1 MSESTTVFTP
11 KGIRPTREQRD
22 VQLSRQKT
30 VLVDA
35 NAGAAKTT
43 TLALRI
49 GQALANRLPG
59 DQILALAFTNPAREV
74 LRQRLIDIGLP
85 RETVALLKI
94 ATFEDFASEVLQAG
108 EEGCD
113 WCPSARHLKKHVLQ
127 AIHSVHA
134 NYAHKFDFLQIDE
147 HDIAVSQFLDAQL
160 HLKATMGMDAEF
172 DLDDLDTV
180 YDRFGVT
187 AEQYLTAL
195 EYERIRLGHQDT
207 PLFRGPFDATY
218 DLARS
223 LHAGDGG
230 PRLPAYGLI
239 LCDELHDMNEA
250 AFRIL
255 NAMIRHSA
263 CWFVGVGD
271 RDQVI
276 LNTLGASNEFLTR
289 RFRDAYPAA
298 RSYPL
303 TLTYRH
309 GPHLAYAVG
318 KFKSKEVE
326 SQLPQHTELAV
337 ATYDGSAEEC
347 AKRVVGAIQAWKKD
361 GNRIEDCAILLRGW
375 HQSVAIENALMQA
388 KIGYRTPPKMGY
400 LQRDEILFLRGIMAI
415 ALDGLGAVKAPE
427 TRKSIVEALAIFGEL
442 RLSADTLDDA
452 AHEIARSPGRIID
465 FYSRYI
471 RVDEARAGAGNNTRL
486 LDQTIRYARELPPDA
501 PAGAALQEI
510 ALRMNLEA
518 TAKRIYVRPHDARVV
533 AKSIAGFIDAAT
545 ASQQTLAE
553 FWAALTLKESF
564 ANKKWEKDFVT
575 LDSVENAKGREFGH
589 VIMPFLAR
597 GEFPSPLFERGEEE
611 NLWYV
616 GITRTRSRL
625 TLLAPKL
632 EEARSDF
639 IAQMQIGAVAEKAN
653 VALRRNEG
661 LESLEGP
668 TRHYL
673 KAGYAQR
680 ETVKALGAKWDA
692 ARKSWYVEVGMDL
705 GPFADWL

>member
-1 MSESTTVFTP
+1 MSESPLFTP

-49 GQALANRLPG
+49 GQALVNRLPG
-59 DQILALAFTNPAREV
+59 DKILALAFTNPARDV
-74 LRQRLIDIGLP
+74 LRQRLLDIGLP
-85 RETVALLKI
+85 RETVALLRI
-94 ATFEDFASEVLQAG
+94 ATFEDFAKEILQAG
-108 EEGCD
+108 EERCA
-113 WCPSARHLKKHVLQ
+113 WCPTARHLKKHVLQ
-127 AIHSVHA
+127 AIHSVHD
-134 NYAHKFDFLQIDE
+134 NYAHRFDFLQIDE
-147 HDIAVSQFLDAQL
+147 HDIAISQFLDAQL

-195 EYERIRLGHQDT
+195 EYERIRLGYQDT

-223 LHAGDGG
+223 LHAGDGAL
-230 PRLPAYGLI
+230 RLPACGLI

-263 CWFVGVGD
+263 CYFVGVGD

-276 LNTLGASNEFLTR
+276 LQTLGASNEFLTS
-289 RFRDAYPAA
+289 RFRDEYRAA
-298 RSYPL
+298 KTYPL

-326 SQLPQHTELAV
+326 SHLALHTELAA
-337 ATYDGSAEEC
+337 ATYDGTAQDC
-347 AKRVVGAIQAWKKD
+347 AKRVVAAIQAWKKD
-361 GNRIEDCAILLRGW
+361 GNRIEDCAILLRDW

-388 KIGYRTPPKMGY
+388 KIGYRTPPKAGY
-400 LQRDEILFLRGIMAI
+400 LQRDEILFLRGVMAI
-415 ALDGLGAVKAPE
+415 ALDGLGAVKSPE

-442 RLSADTLDDA
+442 KLDADTLDDA
-452 AHEIARSPGRIID
+452 AHEIAKSPGRIID

-471 RVDEARAGAGNNTRL
+471 RVDESRGGAGTTRL
-486 LDQTIRYARELPPDA
+486 LDQTIRYARELPLDA
-501 PAGAALQEI
+501 LAGEALKEI
-510 ALRMNLEA
+510 AARMNLEA

-553 FWAALTLKESF
+553 FWAALTQKESF

-597 GEFPSPLFERGEEE
+597 GEFPSPLFQRGEEE

-616 GITRTRSRL
+616 GITRTRARL

-632 EEARSDF
+632 EEARSEF

-661 LESLEGP
+661 LEHQEGP
-668 TRHYL
+668 SRHYL

-680 ETVKALGAKWDA
+680 ETVKALGAKWNA
-692 ARKSWYVEVGMDL
+692 TRKSWYVDIGTDL

>member
-1 MSESTTVFTP
+1 MSEPSSVFTP
-11 KGIRPTREQRD
+11 KGIRPTREQSD
-22 VQLSRQKT
+22 VQLARQKT

-49 GQALANRLPG
+49 GQALVNRLPG
-59 DQILALAFTNPAREV
+59 DQILALAFTNPARDV
-74 LRQRLIDIGLP
+74 LRQRLLDIGLP

-108 EEGCD
+108 EERCD
-113 WCPSARHLKKHVLQ
+113 WCPTARHLKKYVLQ
-127 AIHSVHA
+127 AIHSVHD

-230 PRLPAYGLI
+230 LRLPAYSLI

-276 LNTLGASNEFLTR
+276 LKTLGASNEFLTS

-298 RSYPL
+298 KSYPL

-326 SQLPQHTELAV
+326 SHLPLRTELAM
-337 ATYDGSAEEC
+337 TSYDGSAEDC

-375 HQSVAIENALMQA
+375 HQSVAVENALMQA

-442 RLSADTLDDA
+442 RLAADTLDDA
-452 AHEIARSPGRIID
+452 AHEIAKSPGRIID
-465 FYSRYI
+465 FYGRYI
-471 RVDEARAGAGNNTRL
+471 RVDESRAGAGTTRL
-486 LDQTIRYARELPPDA
+486 LDQTIRHARELPPEVL
-501 PAGAALQEI
+501 AGAALQEI
-510 ALRMNLEA
+510 AQRMNLEA

-553 FWAALTLKESF
+553 FWAALTQKESF

-597 GEFPSPLFERGEEE
+597 GEFPSPLFQRGEEE

-616 GITRTRSRL
+616 GITRTRTRL

-632 EEARSDF
+632 EADRSEF
-639 IAQMQIGAVAEKAN
+639 IAQMQVGAVAEKAN
-653 VALRRNEG
+653 AALRRNEG
-661 LESLEGP
+661 LERQEGP

-692 ARKSWYVEVGMDL
+692 TRKSWYVEVGMDL